1 MPLSRYQIRNEFS
14 LADPELYRAADKDD
28 PEALLEGVAMTGLV
42 GVLRQLGDL
51 AEFAAE
57 IFHDLHEEVMS
68 TAARGHSLT
77 IRVQQLEA
85 EMPSIEKAFLSQ
97 TSHSSFFYNSGT
109 DWHPN
114 LRMDQNMVTQGD
126 LPRFVMDSYEE
137 CRGPPRLFL
146 LDKFDIAGAGACQK
160 RYTDPSFFKE
170 AASSFEMTNA
180 DFQREKRTRKAKK
193 KGSRWRNGETPEVLP
208 TSHAKLHQLFLE
220 EERIENGTNDS
231 GRRVK
236 LKRRLNGFPFD
247 SKTGKSYMEKFLRT
261 TSPEH
266 VVHEVSVDSS
276 PLKLPASSAYEIGLD
291 YVETNAT
298 SADEETTHTKLSMSP
313 SLSPPQSE
321 ENDAIKQ
328 PNDALNEAVTVIVPT
343 FDKVSTGN
351 EIIDGQDKREDST
364 NGYHSD
370 DIVSEVEN
378 YVDAVASMDS
388 ELDTDSE
395 LRARIHSH
403 FLNREKPLSTNHDQI
418 QSQSSDSQS
427 ISNSTLSD
435 DANSTSKK
443 EVSSFSSGSPSTSVE
458 TAPLDGDTATI
469 NEIRE
474 IQMCYSPVDLQPNN
488 EGVASAQPSE
498 QVVFSETSIV
508 AAEHLRQSYDLEPL
522 SMSSLLDSAL
532 VPGITEAGTVMKED
546 ALVKPTANEMLS
558 TLDEGENYSTDVAET
573 AANQHMNV
581 FAPICSDA
589 PGQMRDDLPPIVSAE
604 NQLLDDIHTVDL
616 SMGKNITSSKYSD
629 VPHDSIDDLP
639 ADDQNGDNSALDNLN
654 LSNNMFTTSN
664 PFAHQKRDESL
675 STENKFLDN
684 IDGEVLDSVDNT
696 NCLDNLSNHST
707 SRKDG
712 HSPSSSSI
720 NYSTGEFDDGD
731 QNISS
736 GVSVRLPNM
745 LEASSEEEC
754 VKHDLLVAPEEENA
768 EDDCLKISEDHSGSL
783 NLPVVQTENKALDS
797 ASEIENTSVK
807 FDETLV
813 SEEEYTE
820 DNCTANSD
828 GGHIGPSNLSIIQT
842 VPLDTRDVAY
852 SQSRQVNLDEAPS
865 MTNTEDKFQS
875 VPGPDLIEM
884 VTSSLSPCLDSTSE
898 EPAGHVRVTQAD
910 RLNAEG
916 AAASLGSSDECTGG
930 ASVSSLDI
938 KQLQD
943 DSNSSSGHCTLNGLQ
958 RENLFLK
965 DDSKDSGALNEIG
978 HHTVMYDLHEIAGY
992 NHLESEVLTLDLDKT
1007 SSMQLPFEQSTLNV
1021 EETSSPRSS
1030 FKDVIGDASPLQS
1043 HPCAEQESELPRDQ
1057 LDNEEPLDYGEKNLN
1072 LIPPLEQELSCQSDQ
1087 AGLFG
1092 ASSKYVM
1099 SNIPFQAPLPE
1110 DKCKDASSL
1119 LISQFAEHKAEIA
1132 HNQLHKEELLVG
1144 NGNAENT
1151 LLLPQ
1156 LEQRQP
1162 SYHTELERS
1171 VNLSSIPVTSEV
1183 PIQCSFPKL
1192 LAQGNHDDASS
1203 LPTHDCLEENV
1214 KLTCNQIEKEQLVVE
1229 DENISEQLYKLEKI
1243 EAPDHVHQEG
1253 FIDASSKTMLNGLPC
1268 KPSVSKLL
1276 PHGNNGIGLF
1286 PRSDQINLEEMP
1298 PLPPLPPVQWRI
1310 GKFQRVQERDGAQN
1324 GTGSLPSFP
1333 SQIDQAVQP
1342 SEKSL
1347 PLPAVTN
1354 EDSTLVY
1361 EYGAAHY
1368 GSFTLQAPHRI
1379 IDENSKENLNVPTGK
1394 QPLDSSSQVIP
1405 VDKACTVALGTSSE
1419 ELILPVKQTSETTED
1434 TCLKRQE
1441 LEKGLTNSEG
1451 NQTTNNRLGQLVKPE
1466 DSGPLD
1472 ASQLSDKELTEPPHQ
1487 VALVTSMEEAK
1498 IDKGSTSLEDNLVT
1512 DKELIQP
1519 EHQVAPEMSLK
1530 ELKLDEDSSSSEVNL
1545 VTHDTMPSDKEPAPE
1560 TSLNEQKLDKAH
1572 TISEENLVS
1581 HNTIP
1586 VNKELTPSE
1595 HQVAPEVN
1603 SKELESEK
1611 SSACLEENLVVDDAL
1626 RLAMEMNFQKPL
1638 QAKSSLE
1645 EDIIWP
1651 AVEDGMVNGSRKMKL
1666 PRPRTPLIEAVAAH
1680 DKSKLRKVT
1689 DRVMPP
1695 VQKVDE
1701 RDMVLEHDKSKLR
1714 KVTDRVKPPVQKVD
1728 ERDMLLEQI
1737 RNKSFNLKPASVTR
1751 PNIQAPQPNLRVAAI
1766 LEKAKTIRQAFAGS
1780 DEEDDEDSW
1789 D

>member
-180 DFQREKRTRKAKK
+180 DFQREKRTRKAKQK

-1689 DRVMPP
+1689 DRV
-1695 VQKVDE
+1695 
-1701 RDMVLEHDKSKLR
+1701 
-1714 KVTDRVKPPVQKVD
+1714 KPPVQKVD

>member
-1689 DRVMPP
+1689 DRV
-1695 VQKVDE
+1695 
-1701 RDMVLEHDKSKLR
+1701 
-1714 KVTDRVKPPVQKVD
+1714 KPPVQKVD